1 MAAND
6 DASKEPGRGPS
17 APTDPTADTGR
28 PVPQPAPVAPV
39 QSTTAGAAD
48 RFDGLNFQ
56 DVNAL
61 LAVIK
66 AQAQAKK

>member
-1 MAAND
+1 
-6 DASKEPGRGPS
+6 
-17 APTDPTADTGR
+17 
-28 PVPQPAPVAPV
+28 VAPV

-56 DVNAL
+56 DINAL

>member
-6 DASKEPGRGPS
+6 DTSRQPGRGS
-17 APTDPTADTGR
+17 TAPTDPAADTGG
-28 PVPQPAPVAPV
+28 PVPQPQPVAPV
-39 QSTTAGAAD
+39 QSTTAGAPD